1 MNLIPADS
9 SENENSASG
18 DDYQVV
24 ALRYRP
30 QAFEDLVGQGHI
42 ATALSNAIKQSRVGH
57 AYLFT
62 GARGVGK
69 TSSARIFAK
78 CLNCET
84 GPTTTPCNTC
94 DICQAVSTGEDVDVL
109 EIDGASNRGIDEIR
123 QLRSNAAIRP
133 SRGRFKIYIIDE
145 VHMLTQQ
152 AFNAL
157 LKTLE
162 EPPGHVKFIFCTTD
176 PQKIPITVLSRC
188 QRFDF
193 SPVQPNE
200 IAGRLLEIA
209 TNEGVTVDEKALA
222 LLARRANGSMRDS
235 QSLLEQLFSFC
246 SDTISVEE
254 VHQLLGTSDIARIAE
269 IAAAM
274 AAKDSSAT
282 LKLIHQTIAEGSDA
296 GQIAEQLLGYYRDMM
311 AVRVG
316 CDENTLLSCS
326 PSDMQGL
333 QTLADQFGLETILS
347 CVQVLDQAMVRMQS
361 SLHARTL
368 LEVAAV
374 RICNLEHLDSVGDLI
389 KQLASVDGAV
399 TTKRPAAKGA
409 SVSRPPLKK
418 NEVVEPTKSPAVEE
432 PAAVPAS
439 VTASAA
445 SVAGSESHLVP
456 STPSAPATSS
466 GLGAATATAASAVV
480 AAESGAGQTQVKD
493 EQPAG
498 TSSGAVQTSSAT
510 TVDAP
515 NEAAATESVQ
525 PDSSAGGD
533 AQDIEKSWKQALS
546 ALDAA
551 GDMTADMAS
560 QYERLEWKSPE
571 LLIVTMSNAYN
582 SDQCS
587 KQERREKLE
596 SALATAAG
604 RSIRLDFVASDSAKK
619 QAIPEP
625 RMTRTQQI
633 RELQQNAYVRETMD
647 LFDAEVTDFY
657 KR

>member
-94 DICQAVSTGEDVDVL
+94 DVCQAVSTGEDVDVL

-246 SDTISVEE
+246 NNTISVEE

-374 RICNLEHLDSVGDLI
+374 RVCNLEHLDSVGDLI
-389 KQLASVDGAV
+389 KQLSSVDGAV
-399 TTKRPAAKGA
+399 TTNRPAVKA
-409 SVSRPPLKK
+409 SPASKPPVKK
-418 NEVVEPTKSPAVEE
+418 NEVVEPTKPLAVER
-432 PAAVPAS
+432 PAAVQAS
-439 VTASAA
+439 VTAGATSPAA
-445 SVAGSESHLVP
+445 PEKQLAP
-456 STPSAPATSS
+456 STPSAVSTPPDSAVN
-466 GLGAATATAASAVV
+466 AVV
-480 AAESGAGQTQVKD
+480 AAESNAVQPQVKN
-493 EQPAG
+493 EQPAAAF
-498 TSSGAVQTSSAT
+498 SASAQTSSAQT
-510 TVDAP
+510 SSAPTSDAP
-515 NEAAATESVQ
+515 SASAATESAQ
-525 PDSSAGGD
+525 PDSSTGGD
-533 AQDIEKSWKQALS
+533 ALDIEKSWKQALS
-546 ALDAA
+546 TLDAA

-571 LLIVTMSNAYN
+571 LLLVTMSNAYN
-582 SDQCS
+582 SDLCS
-587 KQERREKLE
+587 KPDRRERLE
-596 SALATAAG
+596 SALAKAAG
-604 RSIRLDFVASDSAKK
+604 RSIRLDFVASASAKK
-619 QAIPEP
+619 QAVPEP

-657 KR
+657 H

>member
-1 MNLIPADS
+1 MNLIASDS
-9 SENENSASG
+9 PDRENPASG
-18 DDYQVV
+18 DGYQVV

-78 CLNCET
+78 CLNCEK
-84 GPTTTPCNTC
+84 GPTITPCNAC
-94 DICQAVSTGEDVDVL
+94 DICAAVSTGEDVDVL

-200 IAGRLLEIA
+200 IAGRLNEIA
-209 TNEGVTVDEKALA
+209 TNEGVTADEQALA

-246 SDTISVEE
+246 DKTISVEE

-282 LKLIHQTIAEGSDA
+282 LRLIHQTISEGSDA
-296 GQIAEQLLGYYRDMM
+296 GQIAEQLLGYFRDMM
-311 AVRVG
+311 AIRVG

-326 PSDMQGL
+326 PSDMDGL
-333 QTLADQFGLETILS
+333 QTLADQLGLETILS

-374 RICNLEHLDSVGDLI
+374 RVCNLEHLDSVGDLI
-389 KQLASVDGAV
+389 KQLSSNDGTV
-399 TTKRPAAKGA
+399 TAKRPAAGG
-409 SVSRPPLKK
+409 SSSGSSLKK
-418 NEVVEPTKSPAVEE
+418 NDVAERATPESVISKPTTTATPRPASHASAPSGSAALAATAATASAVTMTTDKSSKQPTATLPKPVPTMAPANAEHDNRSAPAKGHE
-432 PAAVPAS
+432 PAAS
-439 VTASAA
+439 D
-445 SVAGSESHLVP
+445 
-456 STPSAPATSS
+456 STNTR
-466 GLGAATATAASAVV
+466 
-480 AAESGAGQTQVKD
+480 
-493 EQPAG
+493 
-498 TSSGAVQTSSAT
+498 
-510 TVDAP
+510 
-515 NEAAATESVQ
+515 
-525 PDSSAGGD
+525 
-533 AQDIEKSWKQALS
+533 DIEKSWKQALS
-546 ALDAA
+546 VLDAA
-551 GDMTADMAS
+551 GDLTGDMAS
-560 QYERLEWKSPE
+560 QYERLEWKAPDQ
-571 LLIVTMSNAYN
+571 LVVTMSDAYN
-582 SDQCS
+582 REQCS
-587 KQERREKLE
+587 RQDRRERLE

-604 RSIRLDFVASDSAKK
+604 RSIRLDFVTSAAATKS
-619 QAIPEP
+619 AVPVP

-633 RELQQNAYVRETMD
+633 RELQQHDYVRQTMD

>member
-1 MNLIPADS
+1 MTSNPADAPTPQTA
-9 SENENSASG
+9 ETG
-18 DDYQVV
+18 DGYQVV

-78 CLNCET
+78 CLNCAT
-84 GPTTTPCNTC
+84 GPTTTPCNEC
-94 DICQAVSTGEDVDVL
+94 DVCSAVSTGEDVDVL

-200 IAGRLLEIA
+200 IAGRLREIA
-209 TNEGVTVDEKALA
+209 SNEGVTADEQALA

-246 SDTISVEE
+246 DKTISVEE

-282 LKLIHQTIAEGSDA
+282 LRLIHQTISEGSDA

-311 AVRVG
+311 AVRCG

-326 PSDMQGL
+326 PSDMAGL
-333 QTLADQFGLETILS
+333 QQLADQLGLETILS
-347 CVQVLDQAMVRMQS
+347 CVQVLDQALVRMQS

-374 RICNLEHLDSVGDLI
+374 RICNLEHLDSVSDLI
-389 KQLASVDGAV
+389 KQLSSAGGGANV
-399 TTKRPAAKGA
+399 AKPSTNA
-409 SVSRPPLKK
+409 PLKK
-418 NEVVEPTKSPAVEE
+418 NEVARPPAPPESSAEAKQQPSLANKPVKTTTSIEPTTEPIAAQPRVEPVIQPAAVAQVTTAKSPDHSTE
-432 PAAVPAS
+432 PAAVD
-439 VTASAA
+439 
-445 SVAGSESHLVP
+445 
-456 STPSAPATSS
+456 ST
-466 GLGAATATAASAVV
+466 
-480 AAESGAGQTQVKD
+480 
-493 EQPAG
+493 G
-498 TSSGAVQTSSAT
+498 TSFAPSGGS
-510 TVDAP
+510 
-515 NEAAATESVQ
+515 
-525 PDSSAGGD
+525 
-533 AQDIEKSWKQALS
+533 QDIEKTWKQALES
-546 ALDAA
+546 L
-551 GDMTADMAS
+551 GDLTSDMAS

-571 LLIVTMSNAYN
+571 VLVVTMSDSYTCE
-582 SDQCS
+582 QCG
-587 KQERREKLE
+587 KTERREKLE
-596 SALATAAG
+596 SALASAAG
-604 RSIRLDFVASDSAKK
+604 RSIRLDFVASPTQKH
-619 QAIPEP
+619 QAMPAP

-633 RELQQNAYVRETMD
+633 RKLQDNSFVRQTMD
-647 LFDAEVTDFY
+647 LFDAEVSDFY

>member
-1 MNLIPADS
+1 MNPNPAEKSDS
-9 SENENSASG
+9 ESPASG
-18 DDYQVV
+18 DGYQVV

-78 CLNCET
+78 CLNCVN
-84 GPTTTPCNTC
+84 GPTTTPCNEC
-94 DICQAVSTGEDVDVL
+94 DVCAAVSTGEDVDVL

-200 IAGRLLEIA
+200 IAGRLNEIA
-209 TNEGVTVDEKALA
+209 TNEGVTADEQALA

-246 SDTISVEE
+246 DKTISVEE

-282 LKLIHQTIAEGSDA
+282 LRLIHETVSAGSDA
-296 GQIAEQLLGYYRDMM
+296 GQIAEQLLGYFRDMM

-326 PSDMQGL
+326 PSDMPGL
-333 QTLADQFGLETILS
+333 QTLSDQLGLETILS
-347 CVQVLDQAMVRMQS
+347 CVQVLDQALVRMQS
-361 SLHARTL
+361 SLHSRTL

-374 RICNLEHLDSVGDLI
+374 RVCNLEHLDSVGDLI
-389 KQLASVDGAV
+389 KQLSSASGGAK
-399 TTKRPAAKGA
+399 TGKPA
-409 SVSRPPLKK
+409 
-418 NEVVEPTKSPAVEE
+418 
-432 PAAVPAS
+432 
-439 VTASAA
+439 TASAA
-445 SVAGSESHLVP
+445 KPP
-456 STPSAPATSS
+456 S
-466 GLGAATATAASAVV
+466 
-480 AAESGAGQTQVKD
+480 K
-493 EQPAG
+493 
-498 TSSGAVQTSSAT
+498 
-510 TVDAP
+510 
-515 NEAAATESVQ
+515 
-525 PDSSAGGD
+525 
-533 AQDIEKSWKQALS
+533 KK
-546 ALDAA
+546 
-551 GDMTADMAS
+551 
-560 QYERLEWKSPE
+560 R
-571 LLIVTMSNAYN
+571 N
-582 SDQCS
+582 S
-587 KQERREKLE
+587 
-596 SALATAAG
+596 
-604 RSIRLDFVASDSAKK
+604 
-619 QAIPEP
+619 
-625 RMTRTQQI
+625 
-633 RELQQNAYVRETMD
+633 
-647 LFDAEVTDFY
+647 
-657 KR
+657 